1 MTRATRASGATRR
14 ILLTAQ
20 VRARQSGDLRRV
32 VALLTGW
39 QREVYLALVVLGR
52 GAQRRVV
59 TRQALIEPG
68 RLVAMMRRVGSGSV
82 IPQQAINLAAE
93 RLVNKGLLEYAPG
106 GRGRYRLTAACPL
119 PAGYPI
125 ALPGPGP
132 EDPRRNRLALPAPP
146 ARPIVLAL
154 PPPAR
159 RLALPAP
166 APVLRLMAPR
176 PPPTLPIMLR
186 VAKTTLRL
194 LERVYDALDAG
205 RPIPPLTPAQRRALR
220 TLRVKVEETLRS
232 QYPDADTDTDRPR
245 HGVRGRSKGRG
256 R

>member
-1 MTRATRASGATRR
+1 VGAGVTRPERQTVRVQARR
-14 ILLTAQ
+14 
-20 VRARQSGDLRRV
+20 SGDLRRV

-59 TRQALIEPG
+59 TRQTLTEPV
-68 RLVAMMRRVGSGSV
+68 RLARMMRRVGSGSV
-82 IPQQAINLAAE
+82 IPQQAINLAVE
-93 RLVNKGLLEYAPG
+93 RLLLKGLVEYAPG
-106 GRGRYRLTAACPL
+106 GRGRYRLTTACPL

-132 EDPRRNRLALPAPP
+132 GARDRLALPAPP
-146 ARPIVLAL
+146 ARPVVLAL

-166 APVLRLMAPR
+166 APIPRLMAPR
-176 PPPTLPIMLR
+176 PLTLPRALR
-186 VAKTTLRL
+186 VAELALRL
-194 LERVYDALDAG
+194 LETVYEALDAG
-205 RPIPPLTPAQRRALR
+205 VTIPVLTPTQRRVLR
-220 TLRVKVEETLRS
+220 MLHVRVEEILRS
-232 QYPDADTDTDRPR
+232 QYPDADRPR
-245 HGVRGRSKGRG
+245 RGVRGRSRERG

>member
-1 MTRATRASGATRR
+1 MTRVSGSTGVTKV
-14 ILLTAQ
+14 TAQ
-20 VRARQSGDLRRV
+20 MRARRSGDLRQV

-39 QREVYLALVVLGR
+39 QREVYLALVALGR

-59 TRQALIEPG
+59 TRQTLTEPG
-68 RLVAMMRRVGSGSV
+68 RLVAMMRRAGSGSV
-82 IPQQAINLAAE
+82 IPQQAINLAVE
-93 RLVNKGLLEYAPG
+93 RLLLKGLVEYAPG

-132 EDPRRNRLALPAPP
+132 EARRRLALPSPP

-154 PPPAR
+154 PGPVR

-166 APVLRLMAPR
+166 APIPRLMAPR
-176 PPPTLPIMLR
+176 PPTLLR
-186 VAKTTLRL
+186 TLQVARTALRL
-194 LERVYDALDAG
+194 LEDVYDTLDAG
-205 RPIPPLTPAQRRALR
+205 QPIPPLTPAQRRALR
-220 TLRVKVEETLRS
+220 WLHVQVREILSS
-232 QYPDADTDTDRPR
+232 QYPDADRPR
-245 HGVRGRSKGRG
+245 RGVRGRSKGEG